1 MSISPRPCLHLI
13 LTSRRRDSWW
23 RAAAAGRCRTWPRP
37 RRRGR
42 AGAWIVATFWQR
54 EERQPAAGLG
64 SASGNCENHLIIYT
78 SYIIRFIKKK
88 IFRYTEKYFIPQKTY
103 WAHSDR
109 GRIHNQQLDC
119 DLQLELGYT
128 VSSTLLSDEVDTQ
141 CSARHTHYILAVYTD
156 SNHCDYYRLLRGW
169 WWWPG
174 DHIPV
179 NVYKQWVL
187 VSSNQDGRPAARSA
201 AAARL
206 RWRLSL
212 PHHHQPPRPHRP
224 AARP

>member
-1 MSISPRPCLHLI
+1 MFC
-13 LTSRRRDSWW
+13 
-23 RAAAAGRCRTWPRP
+23 
-37 RRRGR
+37 
-42 AGAWIVATFWQR
+42 
-54 EERQPAAGLG
+54 
-64 SASGNCENHLIIYT
+64 
-78 SYIIRFIKKK
+78 
-88 IFRYTEKYFIPQKTY
+88 YTEKYFISQKTY

-109 GRIHNQQLDC
+109 GRIHNQQLGC

-128 VSSTLLSDEVDTQ
+128 VSRHTAFRWGRYSVLS
-141 CSARHTHYILAVYTD
+141 HTHYILAVYTD
-156 SNHCDYYRLLRGW
+156 SNHCDYYRLLRGR

-179 NVYKQWVL
+179 NVYKQSVL

-212 PHHHQPPRPHRP
+212 PHHHHRP
-224 AARP
+224 APAAPPAPPRHPPIIMIMMLLLPLPTTFIRESTYI